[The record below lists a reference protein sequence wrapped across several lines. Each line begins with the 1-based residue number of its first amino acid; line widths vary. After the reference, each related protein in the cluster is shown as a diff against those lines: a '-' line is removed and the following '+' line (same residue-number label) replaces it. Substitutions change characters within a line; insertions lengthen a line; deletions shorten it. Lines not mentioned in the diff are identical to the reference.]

1 MAGKMIK
8 KLLAGVLTAAV
19 AMPTNFVPVQAA
31 EEIKEDYLIY
41 PTPHKMEYKDGDYVL
56 GKELNVIYD
65 DGIDEDTKN
74 RLEEAAELKNIEVK
88 EAEQA
93 KKGATN
99 VYVGVHGQDGAA
111 EDYITEEYKPEASL
125 FEKTDSYFLASDE
138 NVISVL
144 GKDTDSAFYGL
155 TTLYH
160 IFAQMDSLTIRNFEI
175 EDYADVVSRGF
186 IEGYYGNPWSTE
198 DRVNLMKWGGYY
210 KLNAY
215 FYAPKDDP
223 KHRTQWDVL
232 YTDEELEKKIKPLAV
247 AGNESKCR
255 YVYALHPFP
264 QGNHLRFDANYDAD
278 LAKLKAKFKQV
289 IDQGVRQIAILADD
303 FWNPGGQNGL
313 RLLNDMTEW
322 LKEVKKEYPDMKMTI
337 PYVPF
342 DYMGN
347 GSSAELQILK
357 QAPDNVQIVMTGG
370 RVWGEVTNNFTST
383 FTNNVG
389 RGPFMWINWP
399 CTDNSKK
406 HLIMG
411 GYDTFLHPG
420 VDPSKI
426 QGIMLNPMQQ
436 SEPSKAAIFGNA
448 SYAWNIW
455 ETKEEAEKIWNDAF
469 SFVDHNSAIPNAASD
484 ALREMSKHMIN
495 QAMDSRVTVLQE
507 SVVLKSQLNTFKE
520 KLEAETLTAED
531 VDALIAE
538 FEVLKKAAKTY
549 RASGNDAIKG
559 QVVYWL
565 NCWDDTTE
573 AAIAYLNGVKSALEG
588 DVSSVIN
595 YNTAG
600 KTAFDRS
607 KTHDFLYVDHQEY
620 AEVGVQHIVPFIN
633 TLAEYVSAKAETA
646 INPDKVIQKF
656 VTSRKDTPE
665 GAKENLFDGDES
677 TKVIFKNPNSLAK
690 NDYIGVEYNKM
701 IDIDF
706 IRFVLGAGKDHF
718 DHAKLQYMAEDGTW
732 TDLTLKG
739 MENKFTGVQGKVQDI
754 TVEEKNLPK
763 DLKAKGIRLIATQ
776 ANANDCWIEIREI
789 QINNKKEAP
798 ADTERYKGTV
808 TLNGIST
815 QGADHAN
822 AKMFDGDLATEAW
835 FAKGPYSGTD
845 KDTIAVDAYIQVE
858 FPEAKPIGSVRM
870 TQGQSVAGDVF
881 KKVEVQYSTD
891 GQNAWKKAGE
901 FTNAKDQTVKFGTNE
916 NIKAIRLVNKEKTA
930 GWVRVGELDIRAPK
944 NATTPIT
951 YKVMKTDRWTVA
963 QQTKETSLYD
973 GNDDTYVWYDPD
985 GSANTTE
992 DDVMVDDFLGYD
1004 LGTEAVLE
1012 SAHIVVGHD
1021 GGDKIEKYAIETSVD
1036 NVKWTPVEG
1045 YAEHTGA
1052 ATGKDVLDI
1061 DLKDVTARYIR
1072 IRNLAQKGAWVKFSE
1087 FTVKQKIDQAGNTE
1101 NVYTN
1106 VENAGILGTVEEG
1119 ISSLVPGTIRL
1130 GKGQYIG
1137 VDLKN
1142 IKAIERITVQAG
1154 DNANVKLQSSMNGV
1168 IWTDVNTKALE
1179 DARYVRL
1186 YNAGNE
1192 AQNVSIEEFAVTYAF
1207 IGDKAVE
1214 SDFAQNNSSE
1224 DIRATGKVGN
1234 LFDGKLATSGKITGT
1249 QDAGKKIVFDLG
1261 QTVDFK
1267 SFRYYMKETSVDF
1280 LRHAKFEVADSKDAK
1295 EWKQILEVGNAG
1307 AASLPASTT
1316 AKDCGYLTHDS
1327 QNPGNMYAE
1336 VTGLNV
1342 SGRYLRIVPL
1352 TTYTGRWVELFE
1364 LQINGGAYMT
1374 TESNRDI
1381 VSGVTEEAGKIP
1393 SNVFDGDFTTTYKPS
1408 AANGS
1413 FTYRVSEPNQRT
1425 IRVIQNG
1432 KASNATVKAVL
1443 YKDGQKQEAVK
1454 IGKLNQTINEFAV
1467 AKDSQILEIIVTW
1480 AKDIPELS
1488 IIKTNEKEKTAVN
1501 KDKLNA
1507 AIQKPIEE
1515 NWTTDSKKAVT
1526 DAKAVAEDIAA
1537 NNYVTQEVV
1546 DMAEKALLAAHKN
1559 AVVKGD
1565 VTVLENAVKNKK
1577 AGKENVGTEDAP
1589 IYVEIYSAR
1598 TYAAYEMVIAE
1609 IQEALKD
1616 KENLSEQAVAELRTK
1631 LEKAE
1636 GALEY
1641 SLVQRELAE
1650 SALQNAEEYKE
1661 EDYTKNSYKAYS
1673 DAKAA
1678 LDAAIKADK
1687 TERKNPKEIYTV
1699 HNAFEQAEKGLVN
1712 VVALKAKLA
1721 EIALK
1726 DETLY
1731 TKDSWAAL
1739 QTVVNTANGYLE
1751 SGTKVQVEEVVKAL
1765 DEAVANLQIRKDEV
1779 QNVIVEL
1786 KKLNKEN
1793 YTEASYNVLANAIA
1807 KAEEDA
1813 KKGDEELDQANI
1825 EAMRKAEKE
1834 LVSIVEL
1841 KAALAD
1847 AAARDEKNYT
1857 VSSYQAL
1864 KGAAAKAEPLKADG
1878 TKEAVAAAVT
1888 EIREAIANLKDRAQ
1902 GLEAYRDSIVLKTPE
1917 DYTEEAYAEYK
1928 AAYDALM
1935 ALDAEETTM
1944 EMFENAKS
1952 AFEAADA
1959 KMIPQKADY
1968 SKVEAA
1974 KAKIPADLSVY
1985 TDSSVKALKDVLAA
1999 IDYDLYRSKQK
2010 EVDAYAD
2017 AIEGAIGN
2025 LVLKQQG
2032 GAVVKPEANGG
2043 VSNGAAA
2050 TGDAVNPTATA
2061 SLLLALLAIVVV
2073 MRRKMFLNLSGKDD
2087 TL

>member
-531 VDALIAE
+531 VDAMIAE

-633 TLAEYVSAKAETA
+633 ALAEYVSAKAETA

-789 QINNKKEAP
+789 QINNKKEDP

-1045 YAEHTGA
+1045 YAEHAGA

-1119 ISSLVPGTIRL
+1119 KSSLVPGTIRL

-1142 IKAIERITVQAG
+1142 IKAIERIAVQAG

-1316 AKDCGYLTHDS
+1316 AKDCVYLTHDS

-1467 AKDSQILEIIVTW
+1467 EKDSQILEIIVTW

-1902 GLEAYRDSIVLKTPE
+1902 GLEVYRDSIVLKTPE

>member
-495 QAMDSRVTVLQE
+495 QAMDSRVKVLQE

-531 VDALIAE
+531 VDAMIAE
-538 FEVLKKAAKTY
+538 FEALKKAAKTY

-789 QINNKKEAP
+789 QINNKKEDP

-1036 NVKWTPVEG
+1036 NVKWTSVEG

-1142 IKAIERITVQAG
+1142 IKAIERIAVQAG

-1467 AKDSQILEIIVTW
+1467 EKDSQILEIIVTW

-1968 SKVEAA
+1968 SKVEAS
-1974 KAKIPADLSVY
+1974 KAKIPADLSAY

-1999 IDYDLYRSKQK
+1999 IDYNLYRSKQK

>member
-99 VYVGVHGQDGAA
+99 VYVGVHGQNGAA

-264 QGNHLRFDANYDAD
+264 QENHLRFDANYDAD

-531 VDALIAE
+531 VDAMIAE

-789 QINNKKEAP
+789 QINNKKEDP

-944 NATTPIT
+944 NATIPIT

-1142 IKAIERITVQAG
+1142 IKAIERIAVQAG

-1793 YTEASYNVLANAIA
+1793 YTEASYNVLANAIT

-1813 KKGDEELDQANI
+1813 KKGDEELDKANI

-1974 KAKIPADLSVY
+1974 KAKIPADLSIY

-1999 IDYDLYRSKQK
+1999 IDYNLYRSKQK

>member
-8 KLLAGVLTAAV
+8 RLLAGVLTAAV
-19 AMPTNFVPVQAA
+19 AIPTNFVPVQAA
-31 EEIKEDYLIY
+31 EEVKEDYLIY

-111 EDYITEEYKPEASL
+111 EDYITEAYKPEASL

-347 GSSAELQILK
+347 GSGAELQVLK
-357 QAPDNVQIVMTGG
+357 QAPENVQIVMTGG

-383 FTNNVG
+383 FTKNVG

-507 SVVLKSQLNTFKE
+507 SVVLKAQLNTFKE
-520 KLEAETLTAED
+520 KLEAETLEVED
-531 VDALIAE
+531 VDAMIAE
-538 FEVLKKAAKTY
+538 FEVLQKAAKTY

-559 QVVYWL
+559 QIVYWL

-646 INPDKVIQKF
+646 INPDKVIQRF

-665 GAKENLFDGDES
+665 GAKANIFDGDES

-690 NDYIGVEYNKM
+690 DDYIGVEYNKM
-701 IDIDF
+701 IDVDY

-718 DHAKLQYMAEDGTW
+718 DHAKLQYMAENGTW
-732 TDLTLKG
+732 TDLTLED
-739 MENKFTGVQGKVQDI
+739 MENNFTGVQGKVQDI

-808 TLNGIST
+808 TLSGIST
-815 QGADHAN
+815 QSGTTTDR
-822 AKMFDGDLATEAW
+822 MFDGDITTETW
-835 FAKGPYSGTD
+835 FAKGPYEQPNRD
-845 KDTIAVDAYIQVE
+845 KIPVDAHIQVV

-870 TQGQSVAGDVF
+870 TQGQSAASDVF

-891 GQNAWKKAGE
+891 GQNNWKKAGE
-901 FTNAKDQTVKFGTNE
+901 FTNAKDQTVKFATKE
-916 NIKAIRLVNKEKTA
+916 NIKAIRLVNKELTE

-944 NATTPIT
+944 KATTPIT

-963 QQTKETSLYD
+963 QSTKETSLYD

-992 DDVMVDDFLGYD
+992 DDVMVNDFLGYD

-1021 GGDKIEKYAIETSVD
+1021 GGDKIEKYTIETSVD
-1036 NVKWTPVEG
+1036 NDKWTPVKG
-1045 YAEHTGA
+1045 YESHTGA

-1061 DLKDVTARYIR
+1061 DLEDVTARYIR

-1106 VENAGILGTVEEG
+1106 VENAGILGTMEEG

-1142 IKAIERITVQAG
+1142 IKAIERIAVQAG
-1154 DNANVKLQSSMNGV
+1154 NNANVKLQSSMNGV

-1214 SDFAQNNSSE
+1214 SDFAQKNSSE

-1295 EWKQILEVGNAG
+1295 EWTQILEVGNAE

-1336 VTGLNV
+1336 ATGLNV

-1352 TTYTGRWVELFE
+1352 TTYTERWVELFE

-1381 VSGVTEEAGKIP
+1381 VSDVTEEAGKIP

-1425 IRVIQNG
+1425 IRMIQNG

-1443 YKDGQKQEAVK
+1443 YKDGQKQETVE

-1488 IIKTNEKEKTAVN
+1488 IIKTNEKEKAAVN

-1589 IYVEIYSAR
+1589 IYVEIYSGR

-1616 KENLSEQAVAELRTK
+1616 KENLSEEAVAELRTK

-1641 SLVQRELAE
+1641 SLIQRELAE
-1650 SALQNAEEYKE
+1650 LALQNAEEYKE

-1678 LDAAIKADK
+1678 LDAAVKADK
-1687 TERKNPKEIYTV
+1687 AERKNPKEIYAV

-1751 SGTKVQVEEVVKAL
+1751 NGTKAQVEEVVKAL
-1765 DEAVANLQIRKDEV
+1765 DEAVANLGIREDNV
-1779 QNVIVEL
+1779 QNVITEL

-1813 KKGDEELDQANI
+1813 KKGDEELDKANI

-1847 AAARDEKNYT
+1847 AAACDEKNYT

-1864 KGAAAKAEPLKADG
+1864 KDAAAKAEPLKADG

-1944 EMFENAKS
+1944 EMFEDAKS

-1974 KAKIPADLSVY
+1974 KAKIPADLSIY
-1985 TDSSVKALKDVLAA
+1985 TDSSVKALKDVLAG
-1999 IDYDLYRSKQK
+1999 IDYNLYRSKQK

-2032 GAVVKPEANGG
+2032 STVTKPAPNGG

-2050 TGDAVNPTATA
+2050 TGDAVNPTAMA
-2061 SLLLALLAIVVV
+2061 SLLLALLAIVVI

>member
-531 VDALIAE
+531 VDAMIAE

-789 QINNKKEAP
+789 QINNKKEDP

-1036 NVKWTPVEG
+1036 NVKWTSVEG

-1119 ISSLVPGTIRL
+1119 ISSLVPGTIRV

-1142 IKAIERITVQAG
+1142 IKAIERIAVQAG

-1467 AKDSQILEIIVTW
+1467 EKDSQILEIIVTW

-1974 KAKIPADLSVY
+1974 KAKIPADLSAY

-1999 IDYDLYRSKQK
+1999 IDYNLYRSKQK

-2073 MRRKMFLNLSGKDD
+2073 MRRKMFLNLSRKDD

>member
-531 VDALIAE
+531 VDAMIAE
-538 FEVLKKAAKTY
+538 FEALKKAAKTY

-789 QINNKKEAP
+789 QINNKKEDP

-1036 NVKWTPVEG
+1036 NVKWTSVEG

-1142 IKAIERITVQAG
+1142 IKAIERIAVQAG

-1467 AKDSQILEIIVTW
+1467 EKDSQILEIIVTW

-1526 DAKAVAEDIAA
+1526 DAKAVAEDLAA

-1968 SKVEAA
+1968 SKVEAS
-1974 KAKIPADLSVY
+1974 KAKIPADLSAY

-1999 IDYDLYRSKQK
+1999 IDYNLYRSKQK

>member
-99 VYVGVHGQDGAA
+99 VYVGVHGQNGAA

-347 GSSAELQILK
+347 GSSAELQTLK

-531 VDALIAE
+531 VDAMIAE

-870 TQGQSVAGDVF
+870 TQGQSAAGDVF

-992 DDVMVDDFLGYD
+992 DDVMVNDFLGYD

-1021 GGDKIEKYAIETSVD
+1021 GGDKIEKYTIETSVD
-1036 NVKWTPVEG
+1036 NDKWTPVKG
-1045 YAEHTGA
+1045 YESHTGA

-1061 DLKDVTARYIR
+1061 DLEDVTARYIR

-1106 VENAGILGTVEEG
+1106 VENAGILGTMEEG

-1142 IKAIERITVQAG
+1142 IKAIERIAVQAG
-1154 DNANVKLQSSMNGV
+1154 NNANVKLQSSMNGV

-1214 SDFAQNNSSE
+1214 SDFAQKNSSE

-1295 EWKQILEVGNAG
+1295 EWTQILEVGNAE

-1336 VTGLNV
+1336 ATGLNV

-1352 TTYTGRWVELFE
+1352 TTYTERWVELFE

-1381 VSGVTEEAGKIP
+1381 VSDVTEEAGKIP

-1425 IRVIQNG
+1425 IRMIQNG

-1443 YKDGQKQEAVK
+1443 YKDGQKQEAVE

-1488 IIKTNEKEKTAVN
+1488 IIKTNEKEKAAVN

-1589 IYVEIYSAR
+1589 IYVEIYSGR

-1616 KENLSEQAVAELRTK
+1616 KENLSEEAVAELRTK

-1641 SLVQRELAE
+1641 SLIQRELAE
-1650 SALQNAEEYKE
+1650 LALQNAEEYKE

-1678 LDAAIKADK
+1678 LDAAVKADK
-1687 TERKNPKEIYTV
+1687 AERKNPKEIYAV

-1751 SGTKVQVEEVVKAL
+1751 NGTKAQVEEVVKAL
-1765 DEAVANLQIRKDEV
+1765 DEAVANLEIREDNV
-1779 QNVIVEL
+1779 QNVITEL

-1813 KKGDEELDQANI
+1813 KKGDEELDKANI

-1847 AAARDEKNYT
+1847 AAACDEKNYT

-1864 KGAAAKAEPLKADG
+1864 KDAAAKAEPLKADG
-1878 TKEAVAAAVT
+1878 TKEAVVAAVT

-1944 EMFENAKS
+1944 EMFEDAKS

-1974 KAKIPADLSVY
+1974 KAKIPADLSIY
-1985 TDSSVKALKDVLAA
+1985 TDSSVKALKDVLAG
-1999 IDYDLYRSKQK
+1999 IDYNLYRSKQK

-2032 GAVVKPEANGG
+2032 STVTKPAPNGG

-2050 TGDAVNPTATA
+2050 TGDAVNPTAMA
-2061 SLLLALLAIVVV
+2061 SLLLALLAIVVI

>member
-99 VYVGVHGQDGAA
+99 VYVGVHGQNGAA

-531 VDALIAE
+531 VDAMIAE

-789 QINNKKEAP
+789 QINNKKEDP

-1142 IKAIERITVQAG
+1142 IKAIERIAVQAG

-1793 YTEASYNVLANAIA
+1793 YTEASYNVLANAIT

-1813 KKGDEELDQANI
+1813 KKGDEELDKANI

-1974 KAKIPADLSVY
+1974 KAKIPADLSIY

-1999 IDYDLYRSKQK
+1999 IDYNLYRSKQK

>member
-1 MAGKMIK
+1 MAGKMMK
-8 KLLAGVLTAAV
+8 RLLAGVLTAVV
-19 AMPTNFVPVQAA
+19 AIPTNFVPVQAA
-31 EEIKEDYLIY
+31 EETPKEYLIY
-41 PTPHKMEYKDGDYVL
+41 PTPHKMEYQDGDYVL

-65 DGIDEDTKN
+65 DGIDKDTKN
-74 RLEEAAELKNIEVK
+74 RLEEAAELKNIEVT

-111 EDYITEEYKPEASL
+111 EDYITEAYKPEASL

-138 NVISVL
+138 NVIAVL

-232 YTDEELEKKIKPLAV
+232 YTEEELQTKIKPLAT

-264 QGNHLRFDANYDAD
+264 QGNHLRFDANYEAD

-313 RLLNDMTEW
+313 RLLNDMTDW

-347 GSSAELQILK
+347 GNSAELQILK

-507 SVVLKSQLNTFKE
+507 SVVLKAKLNTFKE

-531 VDALIAE
+531 VDAMIAE
-538 FEVLKKAAKTY
+538 FEVLQKAAKTY

-559 QVVYWL
+559 QIVYWL

-573 AAIAYLNGVKSALEG
+573 AAIAYLNGVKSDLEG

-665 GAKENLFDGDES
+665 GAKANLFDGDES

-690 NDYIGVEYNKM
+690 DDYIGVEYNKM
-701 IDIDF
+701 IDINY

-718 DHAKLQYMAEDGTW
+718 DHAKLQYMQEDGTW
-732 TDLTLKG
+732 TDLTLEG
-739 MENKFTGVQGKVQDI
+739 MENNFTGVQGKVQDI

-763 DLKAKGIRLIATQ
+763 DLKAKGIRLVATQ

-808 TLNGIST
+808 TLNGISVQSGT
-815 QGADHAN
+815 TTD
-822 AKMFDGDLATEAW
+822 KMFDGDITTETW
-835 FAKGPYSGTD
+835 IAKGPYEQPNRD
-845 KDTIAVDAYIQVE
+845 KIPVDAYIQVE

-870 TQGQSVAGDVF
+870 TQGQSAASDVF

-891 GQNAWKKAGE
+891 GQTNWKKAGE
-901 FTNAKDQTVKFGTNE
+901 FTNAKDQTVKFATNE
-916 NIKAIRLVNKEKTA
+916 NIKAIRLVNKELTE
-930 GWVRVGELDIRAPK
+930 GWVRIGELDVRAPK
-944 NATTPIT
+944 KATTPIT

-963 QQTKETSLYD
+963 QNTKETSLYD

-992 DDVMVDDFLGYD
+992 DDVMVNDFLGYD

-1021 GGDKIEKYAIETSVD
+1021 GGDKIVKYAIETSVD
-1036 NVKWTPVEG
+1036 NSAWTPVDG
-1045 YAEHTGA
+1045 YAEYTGA

-1072 IRNLAQKGAWVKFSE
+1072 IRNLEQKGSWAKFSE

-1106 VENAGILGTVEEG
+1106 VENAGIVGAVEEG
-1119 ISSLVPGTIRL
+1119 VSSLVPGTIQL

-1142 IKAIERITVQAG
+1142 IKAIERIAVQAG
-1154 DNANVKLQSSMNGV
+1154 NNANVKLQSSMNGV
-1168 IWTDVNTKALE
+1168 IWTDVNAKALE

-1214 SDFAQNNSSE
+1214 SDFAQKDSSE

-1234 LFDGKLATSGKITGT
+1234 LFDGNLATAGKITGT

-1295 EWKQILEVGNAG
+1295 EWTQILEVGNAE

-1336 VTGLNV
+1336 ATGLNV

-1352 TTYTGRWVELFE
+1352 TTYTERWVELFE

-1381 VSGVTEEAGKIP
+1381 VSDVTEEAGKIP

-1413 FTYRVSEPNQRT
+1413 FTYRVSEPNKRT
-1425 IRVIQNG
+1425 IRIVQNG
-1432 KASNATVKAVL
+1432 KVSNATVKAVL
-1443 YKDGQKQEAVK
+1443 YKDGQKQEAVE

-1480 AKDIPELS
+1480 EKDIPELS
-1488 IIKTNEKEKTAVN
+1488 IITTNEKERAAVN

-1507 AIQKPIEE
+1507 AIQKPIQED
-1515 NWTTDSKKAVT
+1515 WTTDSKQAVT
-1526 DAKAVAEDIAA
+1526 DAKAVAENIAA

-1598 TYAAYEMVIAE
+1598 TYAAYEMAIIE

-1636 GALEY
+1636 SALEY
-1641 SLVQRELAE
+1641 SLIQRELAE
-1650 SALQNAEEYKE
+1650 TELQNAEEYKE
-1661 EDYTKNSYKAYS
+1661 EDYTKNSYKTYS

-1678 LDAAIKADK
+1678 LDAIVKADK
-1687 TERKNPKEIYTV
+1687 TERKNPKEIYTALY
-1699 HNAFEQAEKGLVN
+1699 AFNQAEKDLVN
-1712 VVALKAKLA
+1712 VVALKAKLD
-1721 EIALK
+1721 EIAQK
-1726 DETLY
+1726 DEKLY
-1731 TKDSWAAL
+1731 TKDSWTAL
-1739 QTVVNTANGYLE
+1739 QTVVNTAKGYLE
-1751 SGTKVQVEEVVKAL
+1751 NGTKAQVEEVVKAL
-1765 DEAVANLQIRKDEV
+1765 DEAVANLEIREDNV
-1779 QNVIVEL
+1779 QNVITEL

-1793 YTEASYNVLANAIA
+1793 YTEASYTVLANAIA

-1813 KKGDEELDQANI
+1813 KKGDEELDKANI

-1857 VSSYQAL
+1857 ASSYQAL
-1864 KGAAAKAEPLKADG
+1864 KDVVLKAEALKADG
-1878 TKEAVAAAVT
+1878 TKEAVAAATAEV
-1888 EIREAIANLKDRAQ
+1888 REAIANLQDRAKD
-1902 GLEAYRDSIVLKTPE
+1902 LESYRNNIVLKTPE

-1935 ALDAEETTM
+1935 ALDAEETTTA
-1944 EMFENAKS
+1944 MFENAKS

-1985 TDSSVKALKDVLAA
+1985 TDNSVKALKDVLAG
-1999 IDYDLYRSKQK
+1999 IDYNLYRSKQK

-2017 AIEGAIGN
+2017 AIETAIGN
-2025 LVLKQQG
+2025 LVLKQQSGTATKPAPNG
-2032 GAVVKPEANGG
+2032 GA
-2043 VSNGAAA
+2043 SNGAAA
-2050 TGDAVNPTATA
+2050 TGDAVNPTAMA
-2061 SLLLALLAIVVV
+2061 SLLLALLAMVVI
-2073 MRRKMFLNLSGKDD
+2073 MRRKMFLNLSGKND

>member
-531 VDALIAE
+531 VDAMIAE

-789 QINNKKEAP
+789 QINNKKEDP

-1036 NVKWTPVEG
+1036 NVKWTSVEG

-1142 IKAIERITVQAG
+1142 IKAIERIAVQAG

-1793 YTEASYNVLANAIA
+1793 YTEASYNVLANAIT

-1813 KKGDEELDQANI
+1813 KKGDEELDKANI

-1974 KAKIPADLSVY
+1974 KAKIPADLSIY

-1999 IDYDLYRSKQK
+1999 IDYNLYRSKQK

>member
-8 KLLAGVLTAAV
+8 RLLAGVLTAAV
-19 AMPTNFVPVQAA
+19 AIPTNFVPVQAA

-65 DGIDEDTKN
+65 DGIDEDTKK

-99 VYVGVHGQDGAA
+99 VYIGVHGQDGAA

-347 GSSAELQILK
+347 GSGAELQVLK
-357 QAPDNVQIVMTGG
+357 QAPENVQIVMTGG

-383 FTNNVG
+383 FTKNVG

-507 SVVLKSQLNTFKE
+507 SVVLKAQLNTFKE

-531 VDALIAE
+531 VDAMIAE
-538 FEVLKKAAKTY
+538 FEVLQKAAKTY

-559 QVVYWL
+559 QIVYWL

-665 GAKENLFDGDES
+665 GAKANIFDGDES

-690 NDYIGVEYNKM
+690 DDYIGVEYNKM
-701 IDIDF
+701 IDIDY

-718 DHAKLQYMAEDGTW
+718 DHAKLQYMAENGTW
-732 TDLTLKG
+732 TDLTLEG
-739 MENKFTGVQGKVQDI
+739 MENNFTGVQGKVQDI

-808 TLNGIST
+808 TLSGIST

-870 TQGQSVAGDVF
+870 TQGQSAAGDVF

-1142 IKAIERITVQAG
+1142 IKAIERIAVQAG

-1295 EWKQILEVGNAG
+1295 EWTQILEVGNAG

-1336 VTGLNV
+1336 ATGLNV

-1352 TTYTGRWVELFE
+1352 TTYTERWVELFE

-1381 VSGVTEEAGKIP
+1381 VSDVTEEAGKIP

-1408 AANGS
+1408 AANSS

-1425 IRVIQNG
+1425 IRMIQNG

-1443 YKDGQKQEAVK
+1443 YKDGQKQEAVE

-1488 IIKTNEKEKTAVN
+1488 IIKTNEKEKAAVN

-1546 DMAEKALLAAHKN
+1546 NMAEKALLAAHKK

-1577 AGKENVGTEDAP
+1577 AGKENVGTEEAP
-1589 IYVEIYSAR
+1589 IYVEVYSGR

-1641 SLVQRELAE
+1641 SLIQRELAE
-1650 SALQNAEEYKE
+1650 LALQNAEEYKE

-1678 LDAAIKADK
+1678 LDAAVKADK
-1687 TERKNPKEIYTV
+1687 AERKNPKEIYAI

-1751 SGTKVQVEEVVKAL
+1751 NGTKAQVEEVVKAL
-1765 DEAVANLQIRKDEV
+1765 DEAVANLEIREDNV
-1779 QNVIVEL
+1779 QNVITEL

-1864 KGAAAKAEPLKADG
+1864 KDAAAKAEPLKADG

-1974 KAKIPADLSVY
+1974 KAKIPADLSIY
-1985 TDSSVKALKDVLAA
+1985 TDSSVKALKDVLAG
-1999 IDYDLYRSKQK
+1999 IDYNLYRSKQK

-2032 GAVVKPEANGG
+2032 STVTKPAPNGG

-2050 TGDAVNPTATA
+2050 TGDAVNPTAMA
-2061 SLLLALLAIVVV
+2061 SLLLALLAIVV
-2073 MRRKMFLNLSGKDD
+2073 MRRRMFLNLSGKDD

>member
-531 VDALIAE
+531 VDAMIAE

-789 QINNKKEAP
+789 QINNKKEDP

-1036 NVKWTPVEG
+1036 NVKWTSVEG

-1142 IKAIERITVQAG
+1142 IKAIERIAVQAG

-1280 LRHAKFEVADSKDAK
+1280 LRHAKFELADSKDAK

-1467 AKDSQILEIIVTW
+1467 EKDSQILEIIVTW

-1974 KAKIPADLSVY
+1974 KAKIPADLSAY

-1999 IDYDLYRSKQK
+1999 IDYNLYRSKQK

>member
-1142 IKAIERITVQAG
+1142 IKAIERIAVQAG

-1678 LDAAIKADK
+1678 LDAVIKADK

-1999 IDYDLYRSKQK
+1999 IDYNLYRSKQK

>member
-1142 IKAIERITVQAG
+1142 IKAIERIAVQAG

-1678 LDAAIKADK
+1678 LDAVIKADK

>member
-531 VDALIAE
+531 VDAMIAE
-538 FEVLKKAAKTY
+538 FEALKKAAKTY

-789 QINNKKEAP
+789 QINNKKEDP

-1036 NVKWTPVEG
+1036 NVKWTSVEG

-1142 IKAIERITVQAG
+1142 IKVIERIAVQAG

-1467 AKDSQILEIIVTW
+1467 EKDSQILEIIVTW

-1968 SKVEAA
+1968 SKVEAS
-1974 KAKIPADLSVY
+1974 KAKIPADLSAY

-1999 IDYDLYRSKQK
+1999 IDYNLYRSKQK

>member
-531 VDALIAE
+531 VDAMIAE

-789 QINNKKEAP
+789 QINNKKEDP

-1036 NVKWTPVEG
+1036 NVKWTSVEG

-1142 IKAIERITVQAG
+1142 IKAIERIAVQAG

-1467 AKDSQILEIIVTW
+1467 EKDSQILEIIVTW

-1864 KGAAAKAEPLKADG
+1864 KGAAAKAEPLKVDG

-1974 KAKIPADLSVY
+1974 KAKIPADLSAY

-1999 IDYDLYRSKQK
+1999 IDYNLYRSKQK

>member
-531 VDALIAE
+531 VDAMIAE

-789 QINNKKEAP
+789 QINNKKEDP

-1142 IKAIERITVQAG
+1142 IKAIERIAVQAG

-1687 TERKNPKEIYTV
+1687 TERKNPKEIYAV

-1793 YTEASYNVLANAIA
+1793 YTEASYNVLANAIT

-1813 KKGDEELDQANI
+1813 KKGDEELDKANI

-1974 KAKIPADLSVY
+1974 KAKIPADLSAY

-1999 IDYDLYRSKQK
+1999 IDYNLYRSKQK

>member
-531 VDALIAE
+531 VDAMIAE

-633 TLAEYVSAKAETA
+633 ALAEYVSAKAETA

-789 QINNKKEAP
+789 QINNKKEDP

-1036 NVKWTPVEG
+1036 NVKWTSVEG

-1142 IKAIERITVQAG
+1142 IKAIERIAVQAG

-1467 AKDSQILEIIVTW
+1467 EKDSQILEIIVTW

-1974 KAKIPADLSVY
+1974 KAKIPADLSAY

-1999 IDYDLYRSKQK
+1999 IDYNLYRSKQK

>member
-531 VDALIAE
+531 VDAMIAE
-538 FEVLKKAAKTY
+538 FEALKKAAKTY

-789 QINNKKEAP
+789 QINNKKEDP

-1036 NVKWTPVEG
+1036 NVKWTSVEG

-1142 IKAIERITVQAG
+1142 IKAIERIAVQAG

-1467 AKDSQILEIIVTW
+1467 EKDSQILEIIVTW

-1968 SKVEAA
+1968 SKVEAS
-1974 KAKIPADLSVY
+1974 KAKIPADLSAY

-1999 IDYDLYRSKQK
+1999 IDYNLYRSKQK

>member
-531 VDALIAE
+531 VDAMIAE

-789 QINNKKEAP
+789 QINNKKEDP

-1036 NVKWTPVEG
+1036 NVKWTSVEG

-1142 IKAIERITVQAG
+1142 IKAIERIAVQAG

-1467 AKDSQILEIIVTW
+1467 EKDSQILEIIVTW

-1974 KAKIPADLSVY
+1974 KAKIPADLSAY

-1999 IDYDLYRSKQK
+1999 IDYNLYRSKQK

-2025 LVLKQQG
+2025 LVLKRQG

>member
-99 VYVGVHGQDGAA
+99 VYVGVHGQNGAA

-322 LKEVKKEYPDMKMTI
+322 LKEVKKDSPDMKITI

-531 VDALIAE
+531 VDAMIAE

-789 QINNKKEAP
+789 QINNKKEDP

-870 TQGQSVAGDVF
+870 TQGHSVAGDVF

-944 NATTPIT
+944 NATIPIT

-1142 IKAIERITVQAG
+1142 IKAIERIAVQAG

-1793 YTEASYNVLANAIA
+1793 YTEASYNVLANAIT

-1813 KKGDEELDQANI
+1813 KKGDEELDKANI

-1974 KAKIPADLSVY
+1974 KAKIPADLSIY

-1999 IDYDLYRSKQK
+1999 IDYNLYRSKQK

>member
-1142 IKAIERITVQAG
+1142 IKAIERIAVQAG

-1974 KAKIPADLSVY
+1974 KAKIPADLSAY

-1999 IDYDLYRSKQK
+1999 IDYNLYRSKQK

>member
-232 YTDEELEKKIKPLAV
+232 YTDEELGKKIKPLAV

-531 VDALIAE
+531 VDAMIAE

-789 QINNKKEAP
+789 QINNKKEDP

-1036 NVKWTPVEG
+1036 NVKWTSVEG

-1142 IKAIERITVQAG
+1142 IKAIERIAVQAG

-1650 SALQNAEEYKE
+1650 LALQNAEEYKE

-1793 YTEASYNVLANAIA
+1793 YTEASYNVLANAIT

-1813 KKGDEELDQANI
+1813 KKGDEELDKANI

-1974 KAKIPADLSVY
+1974 KAKIPADLSIY

-1999 IDYDLYRSKQK
+1999 IDYNLYRSKQK

>member
-65 DGIDEDTKN
+65 DGIDEDTKK

-1142 IKAIERITVQAG
+1142 IKAIERIAVQAG

-1974 KAKIPADLSVY
+1974 KAKIPADLSAY

-1999 IDYDLYRSKQK
+1999 IDYNLYRSKQK

>member
-347 GSSAELQILK
+347 GSSAELQTLK

-531 VDALIAE
+531 VDAMIAE

-789 QINNKKEAP
+789 QINNKKEDP

-1119 ISSLVPGTIRL
+1119 NSSLVPGTIRL

-1142 IKAIERITVQAG
+1142 IKAIERIAVQAG

-1577 AGKENVGTEDAP
+1577 AGKENVGTEDAL

>member
-8 KLLAGVLTAAV
+8 RLLAGVLTAAV
-19 AMPTNFVPVQAA
+19 AIPTNFVPVQAA
-31 EEIKEDYLIY
+31 EEVKEDYLIY

-111 EDYITEEYKPEASL
+111 EDYITEAYKPEASL

-347 GSSAELQILK
+347 GSGAELQVLK
-357 QAPDNVQIVMTGG
+357 QAPENVQIVMTGG

-383 FTNNVG
+383 FTKNVG

-531 VDALIAE
+531 VDAMIAE

-789 QINNKKEAP
+789 QINNKKEDP

-1142 IKAIERITVQAG
+1142 IKAIERIAVQAG

-1793 YTEASYNVLANAIA
+1793 YTEASYNVLANAIT

-1864 KGAAAKAEPLKADG
+1864 KGAAAKAELLKADG